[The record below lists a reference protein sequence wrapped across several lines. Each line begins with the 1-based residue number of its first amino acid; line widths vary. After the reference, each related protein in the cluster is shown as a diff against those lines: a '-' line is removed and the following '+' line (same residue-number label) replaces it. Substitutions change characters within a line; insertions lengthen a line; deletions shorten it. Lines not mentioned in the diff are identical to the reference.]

1 MGDEDLYAGDIR
13 NYYNI
18 PHVIRLTNDRN
29 MVNNS
34 FPDGKA
40 QRRESRHRAIR
51 RRRVDY
57 EFI

>member
-1 MGDEDLYAGDIR
+1 MGEEDLYEGNIR

-18 PHVIRLTNDRN
+18 PYTVRLTNDKS

-40 QRRESRHRAIR
+40 QRKERRARAIR
-51 RRRVDY
+51 KRKGRL
-57 EFI
+57 